1 MYNEHYGLS
10 QPPFKITPNTAFFFP
25 GGNRGP
31 ILDALVYAIT
41 QGEGIVKVSG
51 EVGSGKTMLC
61 RMLES
66 HLPDTVETIYLANP
80 SVEPGEIMHAI
91 AFDLHLEVPHEA
103 SRLQVMQMLQD
114 YLVQQHA
121 AGRQVVLFVE
131 EAQAMPIAT
140 LEEIRLL
147 SNLETHNQKLLQ
159 IVLFGQP
166 ELDETLA
173 EPNIRQLKERIT
185 HSFRLDPLNTT
196 DIRAYLNFRMRQA
209 GYKGPDVFSIGA
221 VREISRVSLGLTRR
235 INIIADKALLA
246 AFSEQTHEITPRH
259 VLAAA
264 MDAEF
269 VDIAPRKLWGL
280 GLAALGLLVLGI
292 GIGMGVSAWRS
303 TAPVSKA
310 PVVTSAPIPDPM
322 AAAET
327 ASPPA
332 VKPPAVEPHPAVK
345 PKSPVPVAVAATSQ
359 PLASD
364 IVQKRLDATEQWL
377 ASSQGDTVG
386 IHIQLLGGGDLE
398 RLENYLQELGKAVDI
413 GQVFVYRTKAGGKPA
428 FSVIYGSYPNRTL
441 ANAALENFPA
451 ALRAQR
457 PYFRT
462 VQGIRAEIVAKQ

>member
-66 HLPDTVETIYLANP
+66 HLPDTVETVYLANP

-91 AFDLHLEVPHEA
+91 AFDLHLDMPHDA
-103 SRLQVMQMLQD
+103 SRLQAMQLLQA
-114 YLVQQHA
+114 YLVQRHTE
-121 AGRQVVLFVE
+121 GRQVVLFVE

-147 SNLETHNQKLLQ
+147 SNLETHNHKLLQ

-166 ELDETLA
+166 ELDETLS

-196 DIRAYLNFRMRQA
+196 DIRAYLSFRMRQA
-209 GYKGPDVFSIGA
+209 GYKGPDVFSVGA
-221 VREISRVSLGLTRR
+221 VREISRASLGLTRR

-246 AFSEQTHEITPRH
+246 AFTEQTHEITPRH

-264 MDAEF
+264 IDAEF

-280 GLAALGLLVLGI
+280 GLAALGLLALGI
-292 GIGMGVSAWRS
+292 GIGMGISVWRGTKPNPPPVSVPSAVVPS
-303 TAPVSKA
+303 TTAPLATPAQSQPKTRAIV
-310 PVVTSAPIPDPM
+310 PV
-322 AAAET
+322 T
-327 ASPPA
+327 ASP
-332 VKPPAVEPHPAVK
+332 KPL
-345 PKSPVPVAVAATSQ
+345 VP
-359 PLASD
+359 D
-364 IVQKRLDATEQWL
+364 IVQTRLTATEQWL
-377 ASSQGDTVG
+377 ARSEGDTVG
-386 IHIQLLGGGDLE
+386 IHIQLLGGGDIN
-398 RLENYLQELGKAVDI
+398 RLQNHLQELGKAVDI
-413 GQVFVYRTKAGGKPA
+413 EQVFVYRTKVGGKPA
-428 FSVIYGSYPNRTL
+428 FSIIYGSFPNRAQ
-441 ANAALENFPA
+441 ANVALENFPV

-457 PYFRT
+457 PYLRT
-462 VQGIRAEIVAKQ
+462 VQGMRTEIAANSKP